1 MAFDV
6 RKLVIAA
13 VGLLLIQIGWVALDR
28 AMPASAAATP
38 EPFGSPEIL
47 GFPHQRSIGQNT
59 IALTMRLSEPIRLL
73 TTPLLALL
81 DPASDAMMMIHA
93 MLGLIWL
100 ILVWGICGGAIA
112 RLATIQEA
120 QMRQP
125 GILEGLRFARQSSTW
140 LIVAPLCPLLGI
152 GFCSLLGAG
161 FGLLYRVPHGAILAG
176 ILLVFPILAGLLMAM
191 LAAGLV
197 AGWPLM
203 HAAVAAGSDDA
214 LDALSRTFSYLNQR
228 LGLYVVGVA
237 VAWLSGL
244 LGLIAVDLLT
254 AGVVRMT
261 LWSLSLTGGESLPSA
276 MFQQVPPDTGA
287 AAYAAHHFWLAS
299 ISLLAHAWPYSFFS
313 TSGAILYL
321 WLRREVDGTP
331 DTEIDPPAQPIR
343 PTAVQTAEIPTPQIE
358 SVPT

>member
-1 MAFDV
+1 MADEATSLGRLSTRRSFGGLRLISALRMAFDV

-197 AGWPLM
+197 AGWPL
-203 HAAVAAGSDDA
+203 HARRRR
-214 LDALSRTFSYLNQR
+214 SR
-228 LGLYVVGVA
+228 
-237 VAWLSGL
+237 
-244 LGLIAVDLLT
+244 
-254 AGVVRMT
+254 
-261 LWSLSLTGGESLPSA
+261 
-276 MFQQVPPDTGA
+276 
-287 AAYAAHHFWLAS
+287 
-299 ISLLAHAWPYSFFS
+299 
-313 TSGAILYL
+313 
-321 WLRREVDGTP
+321 LRRCARRAEP
-331 DTEIDPPAQPIR
+331 DLQLPESTAR
-343 PTAVQTAEIPTPQIE
+343 PLRRWGGRGMALRTAWTHRGRSAHRGSGPHDAVE
-358 SVPT
+358 SHA

>member
-6 RKLVIAA
+6 RKLLIAA
-13 VGLLLIQIGWVALDR
+13 IGLFLIQIGWVALDR

-38 EPFGSPEIL
+38 EPLGSSEIL
-47 GFPHQRSIGQNT
+47 GFPHPGSISQNVV
-59 IALTMRLSEPIRLL
+59 ALTMRLTEPIRLL
-73 TTPLLALL
+73 MYPLLALL
-81 DPASDAMMMIHA
+81 DPASDAMTMIHGL
-93 MLGLIWL
+93 LGLIWL

-125 GILEGLRFARQSSTW
+125 GILEGVRFVRRSATW

-152 GFCSLLGAG
+152 GFCSLFGVG
-161 FGLLYRVPHGAILAG
+161 FGLLYRVPYGAILAG
-176 ILLVFPILAGLLMAM
+176 ILLVFPIAVGLLIAL

-237 VAWLSGL
+237 LAWLCGL
-244 LGLIAVDLLT
+244 LGLIVIDLLT

-261 LWSLSLTGGESLPSA
+261 LWSLTLTGGGSLPSA
-276 MFQQVPPDTGA
+276 MFQQSDLDSGS
-287 AAYAAHHFWLAS
+287 AAYEIHHFWLGS
-299 ISLLAHAWPYSFFS
+299 VRLLAHAWPYSFFW
-313 TSGAILYL
+313 TSAAILYL

-331 DTEIDPPAQPIR
+331 VTEIDPPAQPNR
-343 PTAVQTAEIPTPQIE
+343 STAVQTAEIPTSQVE